1 MSPLLWLLVPAAPL
15 LGGLLVLGYRPQQ
28 SARWL
33 WLCCLPALLLCLW
46 PAPPLI
52 LPILWPGAEWGLL
65 DNLDRSWLGFT
76 ALLWACASRYAA
88 TDLLNDQ
95 RRRRFWLFWSLALSG
110 NLLLIIAQDA
120 GSFYVGFTLMS
131 LAAYGLVAHQPG
143 SEPRQAARLYLQL
156 AVLGEMLIYAGI
168 MLRIE
173 EAGGA
178 LALGAWQNAPGSGWS
193 SALLLIGFGLKA
205 GFWPLHIW
213 LPLAHPAAPAAASAV
228 LSGAMIKAGILG
240 AWRFLPAGPG
250 VMQDWIELLMAVGAF
265 GALYAV
271 ALGVIQQRS
280 KTLLAYSSISQMGYL
295 LIILALAWQQPG
307 QRDTVAVMLGL
318 YATHHALAKG
328 ALFMGAGL
336 GMRVAFNRWHWLLL
350 SLPALALAGLPLT
363 SGAAVKLLFKDG
375 IADSDQAGWMWLLTI
390 GSVGTML
397 LMLRFLWLMRASQQQ
412 RELAPMPASQRAPW
426 AILCVMPVLLPWL
439 WQPLRQAILDSL
451 PLYAI
456 WAALWPALIALAVS
470 ALVLKM
476 GWHLPARLQQLPY
489 PARAISLGL
498 RRLTQRPPVPEP
510 ARPLNESIWRRRER
524 RWNRLWG
531 AGTVATSAW
540 LIILLLL
547 LGW

>member
-52 LPILWPGAEWGLL
+52 LPTLWPGAEWGLP

-213 LPLAHPAAPAAASAV
+213 LPLAHPAAPVAASAV

-240 AWRFLPAGPG
+240 LWRFLPAEHALLQNWAG
-250 VMQDWIELLMAVGAF
+250 MLMAVGAF

-271 ALGVIQQRS
+271 VLGVIQSRS
-280 KTLLAYSSISQMGYL
+280 KTLLAYSSVSQMGYL
-295 LIILALAWQQPG
+295 LIILALAWQQPE
-307 QRDTVAVMLGL
+307 QRDTAAVMLGL

-336 GMRVAFNRWHWLLL
+336 SMRVRFSHWHWLLL

-363 SGAAVKLLFKDG
+363 SGAAVKFLLKDG
-375 IADSDQAGWMWLLTI
+375 IADSDLAGWAGLLVV

-397 LMLRFLWLMRASQQQ
+397 LMLRALWLMRISQQQ
-412 RELAPMPASQRAPW
+412 HDLPSMPASQRTPW
-426 AILCVMPVLLPWL
+426 IVLCVMPVLLPWL
-439 WQPLRQAILDSL
+439 WQPLRAAILDSL
-451 PLYAI
+451 PFYAI
-456 WAALWPALIALAVS
+456 WAALWPALIAVAVS

-476 GWHLPARLQQLPY
+476 GWQLPARLQRLPD
-489 PARAISLGL
+489 PARTVSIGL
-498 RRLTQRPPVPEP
+498 KRLTQRPPVPELTK
-510 ARPLNESIWRRRER
+510 PLNKRPWRRNER
-524 RWNRLWG
+524 RWNRVWR